1 MVFKT
6 VNRIAKEFLK
16 LSISHKEKVTAICWV
31 LLQSELIVLNF
42 LAEGYLLPCI
52 IVLSSI
58 EMISLLCLLVWVKC
72 T

>member
-6 VNRIAKEFLK
+6 VHRIAKEFLK

-42 LAEGYLLPCI
+42 LAEGYL
-52 IVLSSI
+52 
-58 EMISLLCLLVWVKC
+58 
-72 T
+72 